1 MSESS
6 QLIGQTIS
14 HYCIVEKLGGG
25 GMGVVYKAEDTEL
38 GRFVALKFLP
48 DELARDPQAL
58 ERFRREARAASALN
72 HPNICTIYEISRHEG
87 QSFIAMEF
95 LDGLTLKH
103 RIGGKPLEIET
114 VLSLGIEIT
123 DALDAAHS
131 AGIVHRD
138 IKPANIFVTKRGHA
152 KILDFGLA
160 KVAPMGSTVIGAAAG
175 MSEATVESSA
185 EHLTSPG
192 AALGTVS
199 YMSPEQVRAKELDAR
214 TDLFSFGV
222 VMYEMATGAVP
233 YRGESTGVIFD
244 AILNR
249 APVPPVRLNPDL
261 PPDLE
266 RVINKALE
274 KDRQL
279 RYQNAAD
286 IRTDLQR
293 LKRDTESGRTTAPAT
308 LPAPRSRTRIWTIG
322 GTAVVVVGL
331 TAGAWLFFSRKTQV
345 LTDRDT
351 VVLADFANA
360 TGESVFDETLRQALA
375 VQLEQSPF
383 LSLLSDQRIQETLRL
398 MEKPPDTRVT
408 TNIAREV
415 CQRTESTAVIEG
427 SIAKLADNYVIGLNA
442 TNCHNGEALA
452 REQITSG
459 DKSHVLG
466 ALENAAREMRG
477 KLGESHITL
486 AKFDTPLEQATTS
499 SLEAL
504 EAYSLGSKKNREG
517 EVAASLPFYE
527 RAIQLDPNFAM
538 AYAGLGFQ
546 YVQLGETSLAVE
558 NFKKA
563 FELRGRVSEQEK
575 LNIESAYYWFALGDL
590 EKASQ
595 AKEFLEQTYP
605 RDTWAPSDLSVIYA
619 QMGEYDKSLLKAKEA
634 LRRNPTYGPTYA
646 ILANAYINLNRLREA
661 RATVEEAQA
670 KSFDSGDLRW
680 CLYQISFLQ
689 DDASG
694 MAQQVAWSA
703 GKPAI
708 EDLMLAS
715 EGFTAAYFGKLAEA
729 REFLRRAVASALRS
743 ERKEGAAGHETGA
756 AVLEVLFG
764 DAARA
769 RQRAGAAL
777 ALSKGRDVQ
786 MLAAFALVAED
797 AAKAQTLAD
806 DLAKHFPRD
815 TVVQFIYLPILHA
828 QLALSRKDSAKA
840 IEALQSA
847 APYELGNAG
856 GLYPV
861 YTRGQAYLNARQGR
875 QAAAEFQKVLEHRGI
890 VVNQPIGVLAHLG
903 LARAY
908 ALQGD
913 ATEARNAYQD
923 FLSLWKDADPDI
935 PILKEAKAEYAK
947 LQ

>member
-729 REFLRRAVASALRS
+729 RVFLRRAVASALRS
-743 ERKEGAAGHETGA
+743 E
-756 AVLEVLFG
+756 
-764 DAARA
+764 
-769 RQRAGAAL
+769 
-777 ALSKGRDVQ
+777 
-786 MLAAFALVAED
+786 
-797 AAKAQTLAD
+797 
-806 DLAKHFPRD
+806 
-815 TVVQFIYLPILHA
+815 
-828 QLALSRKDSAKA
+828 
-840 IEALQSA
+840 
-847 APYELGNAG
+847 
-856 GLYPV
+856 
-861 YTRGQAYLNARQGR
+861 
-875 QAAAEFQKVLEHRGI
+875 
-890 VVNQPIGVLAHLG
+890 
-903 LARAY
+903 
-908 ALQGD
+908 
-913 ATEARNAYQD
+913 
-923 FLSLWKDADPDI
+923 
-935 PILKEAKAEYAK
+935 
-947 LQ
+947 